1 MVETSAS
8 SGFPMA
14 VAYCHLN
21 GWNGL
26 KRDRQKVFDML
37 IKIEKEMNG
46 YHWAQRMLGYC
57 YEYGYGADKDNKK
70 RSEYYSLS
78 AEQGNS
84 LAMVSLGYSHQE
96 ALETTENKIKALEWY
111 EKSAKAGDSMA
122 IHNVGFYYHRGW
134 GGLNK
139 DLNKAKEWYRK
150 AVAQG
155 STLAQTELDT
165 LNAQEDN

>member
-1 MVETSAS
+1 MSLSLCFVRI
-8 SGFPMA
+8 
-14 VAYCHLN
+14 L
-21 GWNGL
+21 
-26 KRDRQKVFDML
+26 FDMFV
-37 IKIEKEMNG
+37 KIEKETNG
-46 YHWAQRMLGYC
+46 YHWSQYNLGQC
-57 YEYGYGADKDNKK
+57 YAYGIGVDKDNKK
-70 RSEYYSLS
+70 RFEYYSLS